1 MAREADGTWYRR
13 RARGETRRR
22 VSLPDPQRR
31 HGALPDRPLRPRGH
45 DLRGQRHRGR
55 SSARLA
61 RRRVRDGGLERGGDL
76 RDARRHLP
84 PARRGD
90 RRDLRRCDRE
100 ARASEAARGERGA
113 DHAGDGVR
121 RRRLLGLQ
129 PRAHLRR
136 RERLRRPRGLQGLHR
151 GRAPERDRGDPRRR
165 LQPFRPERPRPLAV
179 RRLERERQ
187 GRDLLLQRLAQRHAL
202 GRHPP
207 RLRTQRG
214 PPVHPGQRALLA
226 GRIPSRRAALRHDP
240 LHPQR
245 ARRRGRRRRRARGG
259 LEPAAVDQC

>member
-1 MAREADGTWYRR
+1 MAREADGTVVCSTSPDAKPGDEYRFLIR
-13 RARGETRRR
+13 NGDAVLSRIDPYARAVTTSVGNGIVVDPTHDWHGGGFESAAVERAR
-22 VSLPDPQRR
+22 
-31 HGALPDRPLRPRGH
+31 H
-45 DLRGQRHRGR
+45 
-55 SSARLA
+55 
-61 RRRVRDGGLERGGDL
+61 L

-121 RRRLLGLQ
+121 RGRLLGLQ
-129 PRAHLRR
+129 PRPHLRR

-151 GRAPERDRGDPRRR
+151 GRAPERDRRDPRRR

-187 GRDLLLQRLAQRHAL
+187 GRDLLLQRLAQRHPL

-214 PPVHPGQRALLA
+214 PPVHPRQRALLA
-226 GRIPSRRAALRHDP
+226 GGVPSRRAALRHDP

-245 ARRRGRRRRRARGG
+245 ARRRGR
-259 LEPAAVDQC
+259 